1 MAASL
6 SAGSSLIAFLLLAG
20 LSLLSWISTY
30 TGILELIEGS
40 SGQVGIFA
48 RVAIGFAVFMLQ
60 LMILYIL
67 DALFSRSFYQK
78 DFRFRKFSLIL
89 APLYVVGYIILF
101 LISVGFAF
109 GFYWKYLEAG
119 SVTTQAAES
128 SVTRIQQ
135 DLQLGQS
142 RLEQLQATFTSLSI
156 TSTEK
161 AEIERSQGRTC
172 PGSGPGDGPRRRLRD
187 ADAERFKSASEFIAQ
202 RTESV
207 KTDIADLNGDLQK
220 ILRKDPSIADPVTGS
235 RNTFIGELNRKL
247 GLTTTRFNA
256 LKTDPQLLQLRDELQ
271 IRSTKTTFS
280 DDRGGTF
287 PCADRALTSEL
298 NGVVRAI
305 DELPLLEKPELRAYE
320 GSEAVLEAFRRLTNS
335 GTSWAKDISA
345 AFNGATPPPVENGLS
360 DRDLIPLMIA
370 IFVDICILL
379 VSINRPFG
387 FVFDMTQSM
396 KDARRS
402 GGNTYLI
409 PFFEVFQGVFD
420 KDDPPSPQ
428 QQLNPLED
436 VIIDHEGE
444 YYAAVPLDFRD
455 TDHITRRAE
464 VLRKLREEERSD
476 WFDPSSDLPLETS
489 RYITNVYL
497 ALEGR
502 GVVELLKGSAW
513 PEGLQTN
520 DAVQKKLAEQGSVYQ
535 QSNAFRLYKIE
546 RRRWAEF
553 VQSVVGSGAEAQER
567 LTARRTKA
575 QRNEGRRPLLGLGR
589 QQSAASSLDRGD
601 LTSREPLGQ
610 SAPPPLVG
618 YNEPK
623 VLENRTGGRN
633 AEDEDMN
640 QDRFNEDEYSPIDN
654 KLRPKPN

>member
-1 MAASL
+1 MAASF

-20 LSLLSWISTY
+20 LSILAWISTY
-30 TGILELIEGS
+30 TGILELIEAS
-40 SGQVGIFA
+40 SGQVSIAA
-48 RVAIGFAVFMLQ
+48 RIAIGFAVFMLQ

-67 DALFSRSFYQK
+67 DALFSKSFYQK
-78 DFRFRKFSLIL
+78 DFRFRKFSLFL
-89 APLYVVGYIILF
+89 APLYVIGYVILF

-119 SVTTQAAES
+119 SVTTQTAES

-142 RLEQLQATFTSLSI
+142 RLEQLQATFTSLRLISI
-156 TSTEK
+156 EK
-161 AEIERSQGRTC
+161 AETERNQGRTC

-187 ADAERFKSASEFIAQ
+187 ADAERFQSASDFIAQ
-202 RTESV
+202 RTTSV

-220 ILRKDPSIADPVTGS
+220 ILRKDVSIADPATGS
-235 RNTFIGELNRKL
+235 RNAFIGELNRKL
-247 GLTTTRFNA
+247 GLTATRFNA
-256 LKTDPQLLQLRDELQ
+256 LKTDPQLLQLRDELR
-271 IRSTKTTFS
+271 IRAGKTTFS
-280 DDRGGTF
+280 DDRGGSF
-287 PCADRALTSEL
+287 PCADPALQSEL

-305 DELPLLEKPELRAYE
+305 EELPLLEKPELRAYE

-335 GTSWAKDISA
+335 GAGWARDFSA
-345 AFNGATPPPVENGLS
+345 AFTGATPPAVADGLS
-360 DRDLIPLMIA
+360 DRDLIPLIIA
-370 IFVDICILL
+370 IFVDVCILL

-396 KDARRS
+396 KSARKS

-420 KDDPPSPQ
+420 RSSPPTPQ
-428 QQLNPLED
+428 HQLNPLED

-464 VLRKLREEERSD
+464 VLRKLHEEERTD

-502 GVVELLKGSAW
+502 GIVELLKGSAW
-513 PEGLQTN
+513 PDGLKTN
-520 DAVQKKLAEQGSVYQ
+520 GAVQKKLAEQGSVYQ

-553 VQSVVGSGAEAQER
+553 VQSVIGSGAEAQER
-567 LTARRTKA
+567 LTTRRAKA
-575 QRNEGRRPLLGLGR
+575 ERSEGRLLSFGR
-589 QQSAASSLDRGD
+589 QPVATTALDRGD
-601 LTSREPLGQ
+601 LTQREALPPSPQ
-610 SAPPPLVG
+610 PPLVS
-618 YNEPK
+618 YTEPK
-623 VLENRTGGRN
+623 ALEHKP
-633 AEDEDMN
+633 AVQYPDDDDVN
-640 QDRFNEDEYSPIDN
+640 QDRHDGEEFSTIDN
-654 KLRPKPN
+654 KVRPKSN